1 MCRNARRVGSGARN
15 VREGC
20 PLDMPWTGAEPA
32 VAAAAEAPG
41 IEGGPSAKALLEHA
55 WVDRDVAWLEF
66 NRRVL
71 HEALDPRTPL
81 LERLKF
87 LAIFSSNLDEFYMKR
102 IGLLRSRARAER
114 KDPRPVQAGDARAL
128 LAQLRAA
135 VVEMLEVRCA
145 CLATELLPELR
156 QRNIL
161 LVAWD
166 DLTPGQQEDAALYFE
181 RNVSPALTPLGFD
194 PAHPFPFM
202 SNLSTSWVYHVRAHD
217 GDETV
222 PVRVK
227 IPNTLPQWIPVTA
240 EVSEGERRFLGLSD
254 LIRANAERLFPGMQI
269 VDATLF
275 RIVRNAD
282 IEVDDE
288 ESESLRDSVAQS
300 LRQRMFEPVVRV
312 DIAEGANEAVVAM
325 LRDRFDLSD
334 DDFYRYPGL
343 LDYGGLFQI
352 ASLDIPE
359 LRDAPW
365 RPLPHARLSEG
376 ADIFSA
382 IQTSDVLLHHPYDCF
397 ERSVEHFIRRA
408 AEDPDTI
415 AIKMTVYR
423 VGDDTPFV
431 RSLIRAAELGKQV
444 ACVIELKARF
454 DEARNLVWARELEK
468 VGAHVTYGLLGLK
481 THTKVALVVRKEG
494 HGLRCYAHVGTGNY
508 HVKTARLYTDVGL
521 LTCEPDI
528 TGDVVKLFHYLTG
541 RSAAPGFAK
550 LLVAP
555 VNMRDR
561 FLALVEREIAN
572 CRAGKPAR
580 IVLKMNQ
587 VEDVEMCRALVAA
600 SRAGVRVDLVVRGFC
615 CLLPDLPGWTQNI
628 RVRSII
634 GRFLEHSR
642 ILYFANGS
650 EDVLDGTYYIGSA
663 DWMYRNLSRRVEA
676 AAPIEDRA
684 LRERLWEI
692 LQIALDDERQ
702 AWVMEPSGKYRQ
714 LQPAEE
720 AHGAART
727 GSHPYTMDAALRRWG
742 AVC

>member
-1 MCRNARRVGSGARN
+1 MDTPRWEEHTVGSAP
-15 VREGC
+15 EA
-20 PLDMPWTGAEPA
+20 MPASSA
-32 VAAAAEAPG
+32 
-41 IEGGPSAKALLEHA
+41 GPSVAELMEHA
-55 WVDRDVAWLEF
+55 WVDRDVSWLEF

-71 HEALDPRTPL
+71 HEALDARTPL

-87 LAIFSSNLDEFYMKR
+87 LAIFSSNLDEFFMKR
-102 IGLLRSRARAER
+102 IGLLRTRARAESDSGR
-114 KDPRPVQAGDARAL
+114 IVHAGDARTL
-128 LAQLRAA
+128 LQRLRAT
-135 VVEMLEVRCA
+135 VIEMLDVRSH
-145 CLATELLPELR
+145 CLSLELLPELR
-156 QRNIL
+156 ERGIV
-161 LVAWD
+161 LVSWS
-166 DLTPGQQEDAALYFE
+166 DLTERQRADAAVYFE

-202 SNLSTSWVYHVRAHD
+202 SNLSTNWVFHVRAHD
-217 GDETV
+217 GDDTV

-227 IPNTLPQWIPVTA
+227 IPNTLSQWIPVGSDVA
-240 EVSEGERRFLGLSD
+240 QGERRFFSLID
-254 LIRANAERLFPGMQI
+254 LIRQNAHLLFPGMQM

-288 ESESLRDSVAQS
+288 ESESLRESVVQS

-312 DIAEGANEAVVAM
+312 DVAHGANEAVVDM
-325 LRDRFDLSD
+325 LRERFDLSS
-334 DDFYRYPGL
+334 DDFYRLSGPLDYNGL
-343 LDYGGLFQI
+343 LQI
-352 ASLDIPE
+352 AALDIAE
-359 LRDAPW
+359 LRDPPW
-365 RPLPHARLSEG
+365 RPLPHARLVEG
-376 ADIFSA
+376 TDIFAA
-382 IQTSDVLLHHPYDCF
+382 IQASDILLHHPYDCF

-408 AEDPDTI
+408 ADDPDTI

-454 DEARNLVWARELEK
+454 DEARNLVWAQELEK

-494 HGLRCYAHVGTGNY
+494 AGLRCYAHVATGNY

-521 LTCEPDI
+521 LTCDEDI
-528 TGDVVKLFHYLTG
+528 TADVVKLFHYLTG
-541 RSAAPGFAK
+541 RSAAPSFAK

-555 VNMRDR
+555 VNMRER
-561 FLALVEREIAN
+561 FVALVEREIAN
-572 CRAGKPAR
+572 CREGKPAR

-587 VEDVEMCRALVAA
+587 VEDMEMCRLLCAA
-600 SRAGVRVDLVVRGFC
+600 SQAGVQIDLIVRGFC
-615 CLLPDLPGWTQNI
+615 CLRPGVPGWTDNI
-628 RVRSII
+628 RVRSIV

-650 EDVLDGTYYIGSA
+650 EDVLDGAFYLGSA

-676 AAPIEDRA
+676 TTPIAGRS

-702 AWVMEPSGKYRQ
+702 AWVMDAAGAYRQ
-714 LQPAEE
+714 LQPREDAR
-720 AHGAART
+720 GAARS
-727 GSHPYTMDAALRRWG
+727 GSHAYTMESAYKRWG